1 MSISM
6 RNRILLSFAV
16 LVSPLILI
24 SCGPAEQADAPW
36 RAAIDSLQN
45 HYAPDSRLAVFKVSW
60 RQQGDVLIVKGEVDN
75 AKAKDDALATVRKAS
90 ETEVVDS
97 VVVLPDPQLGNRK
110 FGIVVV
116 SVANVRSRP
125 SHAAEL
131 STQAL
136 MGMVAKLLKKQ
147 GNSYFV
153 QLPDNYLGWL
163 PERSMKVTTSE
174 GVDEWKAARKVIM
187 TSYFALVREQP
198 NGASTP
204 VCDIVAGAL
213 MRQTGTA
220 GNWVRIELPDGRKG
234 YVEQS
239 AVQDYETWRRTR
251 SQTPENI
258 EKTAKLFMGV
268 PYLWGG
274 TSPKGMDCSG
284 FTKTVFRMN
293 GLELTRDADQQSHQ
307 GEELDP
313 GKEFENLK
321 KGDLLFF
328 GAKATKEKPE
338 DVDHVGISLGKK
350 EFIHTPGGA
359 WVKIDSFDPSASN
372 YNELLRRIFLRARR
386 VIGTKQVPE
395 VATK

>member
-1 MSISM
+1 MK
-6 RNRILLSFAV
+6 NRILVSLVV
-16 LVSPLILI
+16 LVSSLILI
-24 SCGPAEQADAPW
+24 SCGPAKLADAPW
-36 RAAIDSLQN
+36 KATIDSLRN
-45 HYAPDSRLAVFKVSW
+45 HYAPDRRLGVFNVSW
-60 RQQGDVLIVKGEVDN
+60 KQQGEMLIVKGEVDN
-75 AKAKDDALATVRKAS
+75 AKAKDDALSTIRKAS
-90 ETEVVDS
+90 ESEVVDS
-97 VVVLPDPQLGNRK
+97 VLILPDPQLGTMK
-110 FGIVVV
+110 FGVVAV

-131 STQAL
+131 TTQAL
-136 MGMVAKLLKKQ
+136 MGMVLKLLKKQ

-163 PERSMKVTTSE
+163 PERSIKVTTNE
-174 GVDEWKAARKVIM
+174 GVDEWKAARKVI
-187 TSYFALVREQP
+187 TISTFALAREQP
-198 NGASTP
+198 NGTSTP

-213 MRQTGTA
+213 LKQTGTA
-220 GNWVRIELPDGRKG
+220 GNWVGVELPDGRKG
-234 YVEQS
+234 YVEQP
-239 AVQDYETWRRTR
+239 AVQDYETWKRTR
-251 SQTPENI
+251 SLTPENI

-307 GEELDP
+307 GEEVEP
-313 GKEFENLK
+313 GKEFESLK

-328 GAKATKEKPE
+328 GARATGEKPE

-359 WVKIDSFDPSASN
+359 WVKIDSFDPAAPN
-372 YNELLRRIFLRARR
+372 YNENLLKIFLRARR
-386 VIGTKQVPE
+386 VIGTRQVPE